1 MRIRNR
7 NTGLLLVLALWTPQ
21 GLFAQRGNTAGVV
34 GGVTSSRQLWGE
46 SGPSAATEGILLGV
60 YVRVPTPL
68 PHLAVRAEMAY
79 AQRGGLLSEREL
91 QTEQPISARVRAHYL
106 SFPVHL
112 ETSWELGPVRLF
124 AFGGPTLE
132 ITQDTSADPTVIQL
146 MGVERI
152 TLFGVGYGAGL
163 GGPFP
168 GGLEGSLEV
177 RGLEGISEA
186 YDEGPVPIRNRSFE
200 VLLRVG
206 FPFGPGAPG

>member
-1 MRIRNR
+1 MRTRNR
-7 NTGLLLVLALWTPQ
+7 NTYLLLALALCTPQ
-21 GLFAQRGNTAGVV
+21 GLFAQSGTTVGVV
-34 GGVTSSRQLWGE
+34 AGVTSSRQIWGG
-46 SGPSAATEGILLGV
+46 SGASAAAEGILLGV

-68 PHLAVRAEMAY
+68 PHLAARAEMSY

-91 QTEQPISARVRAHYL
+91 QAEQPLSARVRAHYL

-132 ITQDTSADPTVIQL
+132 ITQQTSADPSVIQV

-152 TLFGVGYGAGL
+152 SLLGVGYGAGF
-163 GGPFP
+163 GGPLP

-186 YDEGPVPIRNRSFE
+186 YDEGPVSIRNRSFE
-200 VLLRVG
+200 FLLRVG
-206 FPFGPGAPG
+206 FPFGLGAPG